1 MTTNK
6 FEAIFTEEEQKEINM
21 TIALMGF
28 AGTPCP
34 IKTEEELIEFGKKI
48 IAEEKAKAEK
58 KAETK
63 AKKLA
68 NETKKAEEAGMT
80 FEEYQKEKK
89 RLAKVRAIK
98 REIETLEKELTEKRE
113 YLKKLEG

>member
-58 KAETK
+58 RQKQK
-63 AKKLA
+63 QRNLQMKRKKQ
-68 NETKKAEEAGMT
+68 KKQA
-80 FEEYQKEKK
+80 
-89 RLAKVRAIK
+89 
-98 REIETLEKELTEKRE
+98 
-113 YLKKLEG
+113 

>member
-1 MTTNK
+1 
-6 FEAIFTEEEQKEINM
+6 
-21 TIALMGF
+21 
-28 AGTPCP
+28 
-34 IKTEEELIEFGKKI
+34 
-48 IAEEKAKAEK
+48 
-58 KAETK
+58 
-63 AKKLA
+63 
-68 NETKKAEEAGMT
+68 MT